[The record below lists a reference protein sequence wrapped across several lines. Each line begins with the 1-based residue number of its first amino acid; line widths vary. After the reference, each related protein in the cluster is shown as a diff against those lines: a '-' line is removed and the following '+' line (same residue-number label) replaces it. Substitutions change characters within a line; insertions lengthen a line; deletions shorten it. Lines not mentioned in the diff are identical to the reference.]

1 MYNQTCENSWER
13 YANARVSDLPL
24 GDKLESDDLSAALS
38 SALVHFSEGAFT
50 DGVQYVILVHLY
62 T

>member
-1 MYNQTCENSWER
+1 MGEICKCSCEC
-13 YANARVSDLPL
+13 DLPL